1 MLGNGLGRQH
11 DHLQSQRLLR
21 ESLLARRLLPSVSS
35 RLSVVRTSALLS
47 PAGLSSASRWRS
59 ATGLSSAPE
68 WRQTTKR
75 RAPAESSGERPSA
88 VSAWQTWTT
97 RKSRWRKA
105 TRWWESG
112 WRKASWQRQSGW
124 WKSRRRETAG
134 RWQSRWR
141 KAADDSA
148 GADAAAWKARTAEHS
163 ANAGQADNSA
173 GAEQADDSTCAIN
186 AAEHAAQSRLSA
198 TVEAGRSVDSA
209 RAEANR
215 DVVRRTSRKYAWQ
228 PEHELEPRRRRKA
241 EINAPRAEVS

>member
-1 MLGNGLGRQH
+1 LLGNGLGRQH

-47 PAGLSSASRWRS
+47 PARLSSASRWRS

-105 TRWWESG
+105 TRWWE
-112 WRKASWQRQSGW
+112 SGW

-215 DVVRRTSRKYAWQ
+215 DVVRRTSRKYARQ
-228 PEHELEPRRRRKA
+228 PEHELEPRRRKA
-241 EINAPRAEVS
+241 EINARRAEVS